1 MESIHKQVQLNTQN
15 NEQLKLD
22 LKKNCSPCFTGGVG
36 VCKLVVLVCTTAT
49 THSSNVHTTRY
60 YMYML
65 YRVDF
70 QFLTVATLSSVNP
83 IMQSNQYKTLVKE
96 VIYAKL
102 QYHVSWVGNYKI

>member
-1 MESIHKQVQLNTQN
+1 MH
-15 NEQLKLD
+15 
-22 LKKNCSPCFTGGVG
+22 
-36 VCKLVVLVCTTAT
+36 
-49 THSSNVHTTRY
+49 
-60 YMYML
+60 ML